1 MDDIILYD
9 SALLS
14 SPEMDAARA
23 AAKLQAEQRSP
34 GSIRIV
40 APLCPFVER
49 TVPEGLGL
57 PAGFVQV
64 RSNRLQT
71 LGCVVRTPMPL
82 CSTGQR
88 RRASEVRHGGVS
100 AGRCGLQRGAGGVG
114 GARVRLP

>member
-1 MDDIILYD
+1 
-9 SALLS
+9 
-14 SPEMDAARA
+14 MDAARA

-34 GSIRIV
+34 DSIRIV

-64 RSNRLQT
+64 RNNRLQT
-71 LGCVVRTPMPL
+71 LGCVLTPMAL

-88 RRASEVRHGGVS
+88 GRASEVRRGGVS
-100 AGRCGLQRGAGGVG
+100 AGRCGL
-114 GARVRLP
+114 